1 MDVNAITT
9 MIGTLGFP
17 IACVIALFIR
27 EGKDAEARR
36 EERRIEREARAEET
50 DKWTQ
55 ALNNNTA
62 AIRELVDY
70 IRGGRAA

>member
-1 MDVNAITT
+1 MDVNAIST

-55 ALNNNTA
+55 ALNNNTD

>member
-17 IACVIALFIR
+17 IACVIALFVR

>member
-17 IACVIALFIR
+17 ICCVVALFIR

-36 EERRIEREARAEET
+36 EERRIERDARAEET

-70 IRGGRAA
+70 IRGGRAV

>member
-1 MDVNAITT
+1 MDVNAIST

-17 IACVIALFIR
+17 IACVIALFVR

-36 EERRIEREARAEET
+36 EDRRIEREARAEEA
-50 DKWTQ
+50 DKWTT

-62 AIRELVDY
+62 ALRELADY
-70 IRGGRAA
+70 IKGGHAA

>member
-1 MDVNAITT
+1 MDVNAIST

-17 IACVIALFIR
+17 IACVIALFVR

-36 EERRIEREARAEET
+36 EERRIEREARAEES
-50 DKWTQ
+50 DKWVS

-62 AIRELVDY
+62 ALRELADY
-70 IRGGRAA
+70 IKGGRAA

>member
-1 MDVNAITT
+1 MDVNAIST

-17 IACVIALFIR
+17 IACVIALFVR

>member
-1 MDVNAITT
+1 MDVNAVTT

-17 IACVIALFIR
+17 IACVIALFVR

-36 EERRIEREARAEET
+36 EERRIEREARAGEA
-50 DKWTQ
+50 DKWTT

-62 AIRELVDY
+62 ALRELADY
-70 IRGGRAA
+70 IKGGRAA

>member
-1 MDVNAITT
+1 MDINAITT

-17 IACVIALFIR
+17 IACVIAMFVR

-36 EERRIEREARAEET
+36 EERRIEREARAEEA
-50 DKWTQ
+50 DKWTT

>member
-1 MDVNAITT
+1 MDVNAVTT

-17 IACVIALFIR
+17 ICCVIALFVR

-36 EERRIEREARAEET
+36 EERRIERDARAEET

>member
-1 MDVNAITT
+1 MDVNAIST

-50 DKWTQ
+50 DKWTT
-55 ALNNNTA
+55 ALNNNTM